1 MAASTLSALDGVA
14 DAGTEPTSEASGP
27 QVKIRGA
34 AEAEVLLLP
43 SGFAENG
50 VDLFATVRPVAGFS
64 VSDVFAIEL
73 GPTLRLRLIDTPPDN
88 RSTDFGGVLRRPDW
102 DEASDFGQILQSL
115 RIGSDSSPFYVR
127 AGPATKKTLGLGHL
141 ISRYSNQTNIDYH
154 PSAGEAVLSVGPIRA
169 EFFASDIL
177 GARIFAGDLAWD
189 LGRTFSPN
197 PDVRDRFILAL
208 ELAHDFGLVGLP
220 FRPDPAQARIALL
233 PVTLLQLDA
242 SAVLVRTKSIRVMA
256 LGGFGSRANDQADLG
271 FVGGGAMDA
280 TVGDIGFSLK
290 LEIRKQSGGY
300 RQGLFGPTYELS
312 RFADVGFHG
321 TPLAEVQLP
330 NDWSAQG
337 ELRFAVGT
345 LVTFDFAAEHFFFG
359 RTDFDSS
366 LEVVLLKSWLVG
378 QAHFSL
384 VGLGVT
390 PRTSIT
396 AGLRARLFASFYLL
410 GSAGT
415 VFFPQPEGGLL
426 RSVFASAG
434 VGVDFE
440 R

>member
-1 MAASTLSALDGVA
+1 
-14 DAGTEPTSEASGP
+14 
-27 QVKIRGA
+27 VKLRGA
-34 AEAEVLLLP
+34 AEAELLLLP
-43 SGFAENG
+43 SGFGENG
-50 VDLFATVRPVAGFS
+50 VDFFVALRPVAGFS
-64 VSDVFAIEL
+64 VADAFALEL
-73 GPTLRLRLIDTPPDN
+73 GPTLRLRLIDSPPDN

-115 RIGSDSSPFYVR
+115 RIASDASPFFVR

-154 PSAGEAVLSVGPIRA
+154 PAAAEAVLTVGPVRA
-169 EFFASDIL
+169 ELFASDIF
-177 GARIFAGDLAWD
+177 GARLFAGDLAWD
-189 LGRTFSPN
+189 LGRTFSPSLEL
-197 PDVRDRFILAL
+197 RDRFILAF
-208 ELAHDFGLVGLP
+208 ELAHDFGLAGLP
-220 FRPDPAQARIALL
+220 FRADASQPRLTL
-233 PVTLLQLDA
+233 TPVTLLQLDA
-242 SAVLVRTKSIRVMA
+242 SAVLVRSRTLRVMA
-256 LGGFGSRANDQADLG
+256 LGGFGSRANEQADLG
-271 FVGGGAMDA
+271 FVGGGALDA
-280 TVGDIGFSLK
+280 AVGDIGFSLK
-290 LEIRKQSGGY
+290 LELRKQSGGY

-321 TPLAEVQLP
+321 TPLSDVQLP

-359 RTDFDSS
+359 RTDLDGS

-378 QAHFSL
+378 QARFSL
-384 VGLGVT
+384 VGLGVN
-390 PRTSIT
+390 PRSSIV
-396 AGLRARLFASFYLL
+396 GSLRARLFASFYLL